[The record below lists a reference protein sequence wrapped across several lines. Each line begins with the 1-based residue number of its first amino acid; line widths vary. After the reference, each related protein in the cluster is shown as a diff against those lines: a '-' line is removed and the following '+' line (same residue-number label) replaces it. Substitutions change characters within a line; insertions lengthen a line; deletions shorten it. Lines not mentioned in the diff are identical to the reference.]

1 MWEQSTQFW
10 AVRDAWRTATRAASQ
25 NRRAQ
30 FSLAKQ
36 ETRWAVNADRYLR
49 NSPSAAAFVKFNQ
62 EQIRASLRHHLE
74 SIGPELAAQFDEV
87 LAPIAAIAFGAW
99 PVRSGYSKSTI
110 ELYYV
115 QPAEGEF
122 TGGIAVGAEYAL
134 KIKGGP
140 TRKLIG
146 GPVAEARR
154 RIGEGLLVRMAR
166 NV

>member
-1 MWEQSTQFW
+1 MWEQSSQFW

-25 NRRAQ
+25 GRRAQ

-87 LAPIAAIAFGAW
+87 LAPIAAIAFGGLVAGIVSGLVLVGGSTARPRAAMFDESRGAW
-99 PVRSGYSKSTI
+99 RCQRWGPRVR
-110 ELYYV
+110 
-115 QPAEGEF
+115 PNR
-122 TGGIAVGAEYAL
+122 AVAQA
-134 KIKGGP
+134 
-140 TRKLIG
+140 
-146 GPVAEARR
+146 A
-154 RIGEGLLVRMAR
+154 
-166 NV
+166 